1 MRENKGGI
9 SRSDTLGPTLGP
21 TRGVPLGRLGNGIG
35 QSFSS
40 ALPDS
45 NPTGGRPLE
54 AQPSTRQPRPDGGAP
69 AAYIGCCGT
78 KPKVRSKRLA

>member
-1 MRENKGGI
+1 MRESKGGI
-9 SRSDTLGPTLGP
+9 SQSDTLGPI
-21 TRGVPLGRLGNGIG
+21 RGVRLGSLGNGIG
-35 QSFSS
+35 QSFGS

-45 NPTGGRPLE
+45 NPAGGRPLRLNPPH
-54 AQPSTRQPRPDGGAP
+54 ARPRADGGAP